1 MSTQTLRAL
10 TRELTTLTSSPPE
23 GVRIHIA
30 NEGDLLGNGGV
41 VGIVQGPS
49 GTPYEGGYFRT
60 IKCLLI
66 VPNPESALDEEAG
79 KLLLEDYQEYY
90 KTPPTEFLDSTTS
103 SNASSTSNNN
113 SQAKASSLP
122 LQPHKHAF
130 INGTAAPPP
139 SSTSQPNMP
148 LKKVASGVPA
158 AGSGGAPKAST
169 SALPRSL
176 PCSLSTSSRGF
187 TASASTQYPRAYDKL
202 RSGTL
207 KEHAN
212 GNDPPEEDEHGDEGE
227 GSNTRSVT
235 VNLNAVHQN
244 GAHRTNQSSRQGGSG
259 GDPADEPSSF
269 KAAPSQ
275 TQLLPSDFAEK
286 YLTCSTPSSPRSPE
300 DGSGA
305 EQDPTS
311 TYYDIQLKNQLL
323 ASFLPVNQQAN
334 LDPTLAVV
342 CPIEGG
348 EYIVRQ
354 TIEKAASLVHADV
367 VRIEAIECLAL
378 RQFGGLGQAGA
389 SLQLR
394 SNPALVSEEILTDS
408 EETEDP
414 PFIAI
419 EEDGDESEH
428 GGITIGQPI
437 EISLPMPAGS
447 AFSPPSGMPVVM
459 MKGDMADEHIRRRN
473 KAKIEKLFSDI
484 VNVADQRHHNA
495 PESSSQGAQIRPRI
509 IYIQDA
515 VAMASTFNEWFP
527 ALLKAVRARRRAGLA
542 PNETQQAVSRSTT
555 IVLGCSPS
563 VLHTGAN
570 LRAKSESDAMAAE
583 DQANATTTE
592 RPPMPPAL
600 MNFLNGIRKGGKSGS
615 GGASNDVGE
624 PWKASEEDDVVGRKR
639 RLKRRLRRFRLS
651 DERELRALLPD
662 FGDGSERATEERPRM
677 PGGVIDLSAMLGAA
691 SSARGRR
698 SRANMEIGPMG
709 DRDFARPWKVLG
721 TLPIKRD
728 IARERRERQNQRLRI
743 NSLLLRKAIGL
754 QGGEMTTDSLADE
767 LSKDDPN
774 LTSSVQNELVDIR
787 DSFADSIWPWLTV
800 QHLASITIGHTL
812 ASSATPGT
820 SGKAFLPIT
829 WRAIAEASIF
839 EEAVEGQA
847 ADFIANCSANEKRT
861 ASSDSQPSGDIDRKD
876 AEPIR
881 DPVVEQIKKDKTL
894 NMHEKRLL
902 GCIVDPTKLS
912 STSFDD
918 VLLPDK
924 TIDAVRSV
932 VTLPLIYPEAFNT
945 GILAQHATGNA
956 LLFGPPGTGKTL
968 LARALA
974 RESGARMLAV
984 QPSDVTDMYVGEGEK
999 LVKAVFSLAR
1009 RLSPCIVFLD
1019 EVDSLFGARS
1029 SQSSGGAQ
1037 AHRQILTEF
1046 MQEMDGL
1053 SSASKN
1059 KEHRIVVIGATNRPY
1074 DLDEAVLRRLPRRLL
1089 VDLPGQKEREAILRI
1104 LLKHEKLADDVDLNK
1119 IAGQTDTYSGSDLK
1133 HLCVSAALASL
1144 KETVHLPWKSNSS
1157 AWTPLPSTGPGSSP
1171 TGPSSPAYR
1180 HSVPV
1185 TETEE
1190 PQTSQPEEI
1199 LPQPQMQRLRPSAD
1213 ETGMMEALAYQ
1224 DPSFM
1229 LGTALQQLFSDQ
1241 MPAMYLHGLASK
1253 VDCLEYKD
1261 LVSSHKDRPSDNKDL
1276 PGKSVYPI
1284 RRTEP
1289 QFKRTGVVQE
1299 TTVKLSASVA
1309 RQRLGY
1315 VDQLL
1320 KTQDYANS
1328 DFPAEII
1335 KLLRDRLCRLAVF
1348 FVLAKEDLRT
1358 NSKLLTL
1365 VQETIFM
1372 ELRSVAGGKPHDLA
1386 VRLGWTAKGRKWGA
1400 AREALHQ
1407 QMVINQGRLPSM
1419 KEIEKAVVADNYDP
1433 HQRFDLMTSCSNLE
1447 QAIVTAGQHSVC
1459 SEPFT
1464 RTAEEWTF
1472 HYNQQLH
1479 KQILVGAKANQMRK
1493 DGQKAIH
1500 HPRPTGGL
1508 QQLSAL
1514 LKKIQSLKR
1523 DRGFQPD
1530 WVTVNLVVKTWL
1542 RGISASKEGAAFGA
1556 SDIFKAFKETVTMDI
1571 IKKQNLDFDR
1581 DIQPLVKMLVK
1592 ALKGNGE
1599 WLKAREVLAW
1609 MVEIR
1614 DTMVAGPDHPER
1626 GEVTAAKPKG
1636 RTPKSGP
1643 GGNSLMHS
1651 IGEIMGG
1658 RKEEAEKAE
1667 EEAAVDKDDDEPSS
1681 HKPAARII
1689 TMKHF
1694 EIAMQEIT
1702 PSSSESGNLPEL
1714 RKWASQYGEGG
1725 TERGKKAGYGS
1736 KFGFGDEKIDKQE
1749 AGYGRVRPEDS

>member
-1 MSTQTLRAL
+1 MFRHVVRHRLR
-10 TRELTTLTSSPPE
+10 
-23 GVRIHIA
+23 
-30 NEGDLLGNGGV
+30 
-41 VGIVQGPS
+41 Q
-49 GTPYEGGYFRT
+49 
-60 IKCLLI
+60 
-66 VPNPESALDEEAG
+66 
-79 KLLLEDYQEYY
+79 
-90 KTPPTEFLDSTTS
+90 
-103 SNASSTSNNN
+103 
-113 SQAKASSLP
+113 
-122 LQPHKHAF
+122 
-130 INGTAAPPP
+130 
-139 SSTSQPNMP
+139 
-148 LKKVASGVPA
+148 
-158 AGSGGAPKAST
+158 AST
-169 SALPRSL
+169 FVVPRSL
-176 PCSLSTSSRGF
+176 PCSSTSSRGL
-187 TASASTQYPRAYDKL
+187 TASACQRYPRAYDKL
-202 RSGTL
+202 RSGML
-207 KEHAN
+207 KEHAI

-227 GSNTRSVT
+227 GSNPRNVT
-235 VNLNAVHQN
+235 VRLNAIRQN
-244 GAHRTNQSSRQGGSG
+244 ASNQTNLAASQGGSG
-259 GDPADEPSSF
+259 GGPTADPSSMRSTT
-269 KAAPSQ
+269 SQ
-275 TQLLPSDFAEK
+275 TQSLPPDFAEK
-286 YLTCSTPSSPRSPE
+286 YLTSSTPSSPRSPD
-300 DGSGA
+300 DGSEA
-305 EQDPTS
+305 EQDPS
-311 TYYDIQLKNQLL
+311 ITYYDTQLKNQLL

-354 TIEKAASLVHADV
+354 TIEKAASLVNADV
-367 VRIEAIECLAL
+367 VRIEAIECLGL

-389 SLQLR
+389 SLHLR
-394 SNPALVSEEILTDS
+394 SNPALVSEEIVAPS

-419 EEDGDESEH
+419 EEDVDESEH

-437 EISLPMPAGS
+437 EISLPMPGGS
-447 AFSPPSGMPVVM
+447 AFSPPPGMPVVM
-459 MKGDMADEHIRRRN
+459 MKGDMADESTRRRN
-473 KAKIEKLFSDI
+473 KAKVEKLFSEI
-484 VNVADQRHHNA
+484 VNVADQRYHNA
-495 PESSSQGAQIRPRI
+495 PESSSQGAEIRPRV

-515 VAMASTFNEWFP
+515 VAMASTFDQWFP

-542 PNETQQAVSRSTT
+542 SNEAQQNVLRPTT
-555 IVLGCSPS
+555 IVFGCSPS
-563 VLHTGAN
+563 LLHTGAN

-583 DQANATTTE
+583 DQANAVTD
-592 RPPMPPAL
+592 RPPIPPAL
-600 MNFLNGIRKGGKSGS
+600 MNFLNGIRKGGKSG
-615 GGASNDVGE
+615 GVNASNDVGE
-624 PWKASEEDDVVGRKR
+624 PWKGSEEDDVVGRKR

-662 FGDGSERATEERPRM
+662 FGDSSEKAPEERPSIS
-677 PGGVIDLSAMLGAA
+677 GGVIDLSAMWGAA

-698 SRANMEIGPMG
+698 SRGNMEAGAMG
-709 DRDFARPWKVLG
+709 DRDVARPWKVLG

-728 IARERRERQNQRLRI
+728 TARERRERQNQRLRI

-754 QGGEMTTDSLADE
+754 QGGEMTTESLAAE
-767 LSKDDPN
+767 LSGDDPK
-774 LTSSVQNELVDIR
+774 LTSSIQNELVDIR

-812 ASSATPGT
+812 ASSAPPGNPK
-820 SGKAFLPIT
+820 KAHVPIT

-839 EEAVEGQA
+839 EEAVESQA
-847 ADFIANCSANEKRT
+847 AEFI
-861 ASSDSQPSGDIDRKD
+861 SSCGINDKNAADSQSPIAESTEKA
-876 AEPIR
+876 AEPLR
-881 DPVVEQIKKDKTL
+881 DPVVEEIKKDKTL

-974 RESGARMLAV
+974 RESGARMIAV

-1089 VDLPGQKEREAILRI
+1089 VDLPGQKERQAILRI
-1104 LLKHEKLADDVDLNK
+1104 LLKHEKLADDVDLAK
-1119 IAGQTDTYSGSDLK
+1119 IAEQTDTYSGSDLK

-1157 AWTPLPSTGPGSSP
+1157 TWTPLPSTGPVSSP

-1190 PQTSQPEEI
+1190 PQKSQPEEI
-1199 LPQPQMQRLRPSAD
+1199 LPQPQMQRLRPSSD
-1213 ETGMMEALAYQ
+1213 GTGMVETSAYQ

-1229 LGTALQQLFSDQ
+1229 LGTALQQLFADQ
-1241 MPAMYLHGLASK
+1241 IPPMHLHGLASK
-1253 VDCLEYKD
+1253 VNRLEYQVLISSRKD
-1261 LVSSHKDRPSDNKDL
+1261 HPRDVKDV

-1284 RRTEP
+1284 RRAEP
-1289 QFKRTGVVQE
+1289 QIERTNVVVE
-1299 TTVKLSASVA
+1299 PTVISSAPIA
-1309 RQRLGY
+1309 RQRKSH

-1320 KTQDYANS
+1320 KTSDYANL
-1328 DFPAEII
+1328 DVPAEII

-1348 FVLAKEDLRT
+1348 YLLAQEDLRT
-1358 NSKLLTL
+1358 NDKLLTL
-1365 VQETIFM
+1365 VQETICM
-1372 ELRSVAGGKPHDLA
+1372 ELRSVSWGKPHDLA
-1386 VRLGWTAKGRKWGA
+1386 VRLGWTAKGTKRGA

-1407 QMVINQGRLPSM
+1407 QTVIKEGRLPSM
-1419 KEIEKAVVADNYDP
+1419 KQIEKAVLADNYDP
-1433 HQRFDLMTSCSNLE
+1433 HQRFDLMITRRNTE
-1447 QAIVTAGQHSVC
+1447 QTIVTPDQQVS
-1459 SEPFT
+1459 SEPSM
-1464 RTAEEWTF
+1464 RTTEEWTL

-1479 KQILVGAKANQMRK
+1479 KQILEGAKANQIRK
-1493 DGQKAIH
+1493 DGQQAIH

-1530 WVTVNLVVKTWL
+1530 WVTLNLVVKTWL
-1542 RGISASKEGAAFGA
+1542 RGLAASKDGAAFGA
-1556 SDIFKAFKETVTMDI
+1556 GDIFEAFKDTVTMDI
-1571 IKKQNLDFDR
+1571 IKKQNLDFHR

-1614 DTMVAGPDHPER
+1614 DNISADPDHPKRE
-1626 GEVTAAKPKG
+1626 EVTAVEPKHKRTAKSESKG
-1636 RTPKSGP
+1636 KG
-1643 GGNSLMHS
+1643 LMRS
-1651 IGEIMGG
+1651 VGELIGG
-1658 RKEEAEKAE
+1658 RREEVEKVEEEAE
-1667 EEAAVDKDDDEPSS
+1667 VDKDEEKPSS
-1681 HKPAARII
+1681 DKSHARII

-1736 KFGFGDEKIDKQE
+1736 KFGFGDEKVDKQE